1 MNLDFNVLE
10 DDELDAFDLVVY
22 GIPRNTLIIFQN
34 MTI

>member
-1 MNLDFNVLE
+1 MDLDFNVLE
-10 DDELDAFDLVVY
+10 DDELDDLVVY